1 MFFEQLELPLGGL
14 YPQTEPARIPRTRRV
29 FVNRNLKL
37 AGIDWVGFDMDYT
50 LAIYNQT
57 EMDNLSI
64 QGTITKLAARGYP
77 EDLLR
82 HLRYPIHFPIRGLL
96 IDKRFGHVL
105 KMDRFKVVQR
115 GYHGLRELTKDEL
128 RSLYQHRKI
137 RPNTARY
144 HWIDTLYALS
154 EATLYA
160 GIVDALEERGVPLDY
175 ARLFTDIR
183 ECIDEAHRD
192 GTILDVVL
200 SDLPRF
206 VQRDPNLAQT
216 LHKFRSA
223 GKKLFLLTN
232 SRWPFTEKMMTYLL
246 GDAMPEYPS
255 FRHYFDVIVVAAQK
269 PAFFQER
276 RPLLIRDGAETRP
289 ATPPL
294 ERGVVYEGGNLH
306 DFEKFLNLSGDR
318 VLYVGDHIYGD
329 ILRSKKESAWRTAMI
344 IQEMEA
350 EVAAHESCRREHMES
365 AMLEGRREELED
377 QLRFYQ
383 QRFKDLTRK
392 IEEEQQ
398 KKGGATNGA
407 TNGAAN
413 GAGSALVAQANGAE
427 LRIDYATSF
436 YEAERGRTKRAVER
450 IRGQLRAVD
459 AEVAKLER
467 EIARRFH
474 PYWGSLLKEANE
486 TSSFGDQVE
495 EYACIYT
502 SRVSNLLAYSPLQ
515 YFRSPRDMM
524 PHEL

>member
-1 MFFEQLELPLGGL
+1 VSFEQLVLPLGGL
-14 YPQTEPARIPRTRRV
+14 APPTEPTRIPRTRRV
-29 FVNRNLKL
+29 FVNRNLRL
-37 AGIDWVGFDMDYT
+37 GHIDWVGFDMDYT
-50 LAIYNQT
+50 LAIYNQA
-57 EMDNLSI
+57 EMDCLSI
-64 QGTITKLAARGYP
+64 QGTISKLAARGYP
-77 EDLLR
+77 EEMLR
-82 HLRYPIHFPIRGLL
+82 QITYPVHFPMRGLL
-96 IDKRFGHVL
+96 IDKRHGNVL
-105 KMDRFKVVQR
+105 KMDRFKVVQK
-115 GYHGLRELTKDEL
+115 GYHGLRELSKDEV
-128 RSLYQHRKI
+128 RALYQQRKI

-160 GIVDALEERGVPLDY
+160 GIVDVLERRGVEVDY

-192 GTILDVVL
+192 GTIIDVVMN
-200 SDLPRF
+200 DLPRF
-206 VQRDPNLAQT
+206 VERDPNLAPT
-216 LHKFRSA
+216 LHKLRSA

-276 RPLLIRDGAETRP
+276 RPLMIRDGDELRP
-289 ATPPL
+289 AAPPL
-294 ERGVVYEGGNLH
+294 ERGAIYEGGNLQ
-306 DFEKFLNLSGDR
+306 DFERFLNISGDR

-350 EVAAHESCRREHMES
+350 EVAAHEACRDQYTQCSVLES
-365 AMLEGRREELED
+365 RREELED

-383 QRFKDLTRK
+383 QRYKDLTRR
-392 IEEEQQ
+392 IEEDQL
-398 KKGGATNGA
+398 KP
-407 TNGAAN
+407 N
-413 GAGSALVAQANGAE
+413 GAGRPDGGGAP
-427 LRIDYATSF
+427 RMDFAASF
-436 YEAERGRTKRAVER
+436 QEAERARAKRAVER

-459 AEVAKLER
+459 AD
-467 EIARRFH
+467 IARIERDIDRHFH

-515 YFRSPRDMM
+515 TFRSPRDLM